1 MPDQTV
7 SEAQRIWSRVS
18 DLLLADPSFGQ
29 REASIIQHSVHPV
42 MAMDSIIV
50 LSVPN
55 NYTRNIIQDT
65 LHQAVLRALNEVTGQ
80 DMTYAIRVMDPH
92 SASDDTS
99 HQAPAP
105 ASATNRPDIYRPAP
119 QPAWNQPR
127 SKRQPTLPDPA
138 NYISESTQKAAHEYR
153 NLLPDPATLKHPD
166 FSAVEDEMTPRVD
179 QPVTLSRNEL
189 APDLSADRIEPVGSP
204 VSQLSSSEQ
213 AQVSAP
219 ASSTPVTPVTP
230 AIVGPQAAG
239 QAGLNSAGSRAQA
252 QPQRTQ
258 QPVQQ
263 PQPQQTQQSQ
273 GTTKPTATQATASQP
288 STNTSTSTAQPKAKH
303 APKIDPET
311 QLNSEDSFENFVPGE
326 NSRFAYAAAFAVS
339 ESPGNSYNPLFIWGD
354 SGLGKTHLLNAIGNY
369 TLQLYPD
376 MRVRYVN
383 SEVFMNEFIESV
395 KTGSGSHSTVN
406 QFNDKYR
413 NVDMLLIDDIQF
425 LGGKIGTLEAFFHT
439 FNALE
444 QANKQ
449 IVIASDVMPKELKGF
464 EERLTSRFEM
474 GLQADLQPPN
484 QETRVAIL
492 RMKLANSKTEK
503 QISDNVL
510 ALIAQ
515 QFTDNIRELEG
526 ALTRVLAVATLNNQE
541 VTMELAQQTLQDYFV
556 QDVVVTPTDIITR
569 TANFFG
575 LKFDDLVSSRRSH
588 RIALA
593 RQIAMYVCREM
604 TGLSL
609 TAIGSI
615 FGGRDHTTVIHAY
628 QKIANEMTQKMEVY
642 QYVNDLT
649 NQLKQKGKKT
659 NDTEQ

>member
-166 FSAVEDEMTPRVD
+166 FSAVEDEMTPGVD
-179 QPVTLSRNEL
+179 QPVTLSHNEL
-189 APDLSADRIEPVGSP
+189 SPDLSADRIEPVSSP

-219 ASSTPVTPVTP
+219 AHSTPVTPVTP

-239 QAGLNSAGSRAQA
+239 QRIQ
-252 QPQRTQ
+252 TQ
-258 QPVQQ
+258 QPQQ
-263 PQPQQTQQSQ
+263 APLAQPAPQPQQTQQSQ
-273 GTTKPTATQATASQP
+273 GATKPTATQATASQP

-569 TANFFG
+569 TASFFG

>member
-7 SEAQRIWSRVS
+7 QESQHIWSRVS

-42 MAMDSIIV
+42 MAMDGIIV

-65 LHQAVLRALNEVTGQ
+65 LHQAVLHALNEVTGQ
-80 DMTYAIRVMDPH
+80 NMTYAIRVMEPQP
-92 SASDDTS
+92 SGDD

-105 ASATNRPDIYRPAP
+105 ASATNRPEIYRQAP
-119 QPAWNQPR
+119 QPSWNQPR

-166 FSAVEDEMTPRVD
+166 FSTIADEDNATVD
-179 QPVTLSRNEL
+179 QPFTLSREEL
-189 APDLSADRIEPVGSP
+189 SPDISADRIKALSSP
-204 VSQLSSSEQ
+204 VSRLSSSEQ
-213 AQVSAP
+213 AQAGGSFANAQQSPLAQQQSAQQQSAQQQPSHP
-219 ASSTPVTPVTP
+219 AAQQSGQQATP
-230 AIVGPQAAG
+230 AQH
-239 QAGLNSAGSRAQA
+239 
-252 QPQRTQ
+252 
-258 QPVQQ
+258 
-263 PQPQQTQQSQ
+263 
-273 GTTKPTATQATASQP
+273 
-288 STNTSTSTAQPKAKH
+288 TAQHTAASAQHTAAKAKH

-659 NDTEQ
+659 NDAEQ

>member
-65 LHQAVLRALNEVTGQ
+65 LHQAVLHALNEVTGQ
-80 DMTYAIRVMDPH
+80 NMTYAIRVMEPQP
-92 SASDDTS
+92 SGDD

-189 APDLSADRIEPVGSP
+189 SPDLSADRIEPVGSP

-219 ASSTPVTPVTP
+219 AHSTPVTPVTP
-230 AIVGPQAAG
+230 AIVGSQAAG
-239 QAGLNSAGSRAQA
+239 QRIQ
-252 QPQRTQ
+252 TQ
-258 QPVQQ
+258 QPQQ
-263 PQPQQTQQSQ
+263 AQLAQPAQQPQQTQQSQ
-273 GTTKPTATQATASQP
+273 GAAKPAATQATASQP
-288 STNTSTSTAQPKAKH
+288 STNTSTSTTQPKAKH